1 MRLRSLSLAL
11 VFAGLARGDIED
23 EPRIKNIAIIG
34 MLVFGMKCSILN

>member
-11 VFAGLARGDIED
+11 ASAGLATSNVED

-34 MLVFGMKCSILN
+34 MLVLGMKCSILN